1 MKIALQNKPQK
12 TKNPIGKRLQ
22 LLTFAQSLRLEM
34 YYIILKFIFLQ
45 LSEKDGRPGIESRNS
60 NLKGQCF
67 TIQLTMP
74 TTNQHYLNQ
83 KMRYRQTHLVYH
95 EGSSTEKATG
105 NGKNQQKKPQ
115 ETKKPM
121 AERLQLLIFTQSM
134 KLEMN

>member
-1 MKIALQNKPQK
+1 
-12 TKNPIGKRLQ
+12 
-22 LLTFAQSLRLEM
+22 
-34 YYIILKFIFLQ
+34 
-45 LSEKDGRPGIESRNS
+45 
-60 NLKGQCF
+60 
-67 TIQLTMP
+67 MP
-74 TTNQHYLNQ
+74 TTNQNYLNQ
-83 KMRYRQTHLVYH
+83 KMRLRQTHLVYH